1 MGTSTA
7 HAPLWTTTEVADFLS
22 VPVATLYSWRQ
33 RGIGPPA
40 ISIGKY
46 LRFDPAEL
54 RAWVDE
60 MRRAS

>member
-1 MGTSTA
+1 
-7 HAPLWTTTEVADFLS
+7 VAEFLA
-22 VPVATLYSWRQ
+22 VPVATLYAWRR

-40 ISIGKY
+40 IPIGKY

-60 MRRAS
+60 KRRAS